1 MSESLRVGA
10 YGWRHDHWRQS
21 FYDEALPEDW
31 QLTFYANEFSTL
43 LVPSSYL
50 AEARNIEQWCDD
62 VSESFR
68 FYIEWPQSIESADAL
83 LEELAAMG
91 DKLAGI
97 VVSSDIELDI
107 NCPLYHCQKSHSC
120 TDVWHPEHPVR
131 ADLALFSIDQAD
143 LRQQRSWLE
152 SYVEDSE
159 GQCRAILLSDRL
171 LDINKLRELKT
182 LIELKGL

>member
-50 AEARNIEQWCDD
+50 AEDRNIEQWCDD

-68 FYIEWPQSIESADAL
+68 FYIEWPQSIGSADAL
-83 LEELAAMG
+83 LEELVAMG